1 MKPPAPGPHADDPTA
16 RPGPTGRPAARRPR
30 LEELG
35 WERTPIGEISLR
47 RRVDPGTGED
57 VYEVKLDDAYLM
69 SSRYTAGEVE
79 LSRLALAH
87 APERDG
93 LRVVVGGLGLGFTA
107 AAVLDDP
114 RVGELVVVDALRPVI
129 NWHRAGLVPLGRRL
143 TADPRC
149 RLVEGDFFAL
159 AAGDDALDG
168 GPAGPDGEV
177 RPHRVDAVVVDID
190 HSPRNVLDP
199 ANAAFYTAAGT
210 RRLRDH
216 LTPGGVFAL
225 WSDDPPDEEYLATL
239 RTAFAQVAAHTVDV
253 PGAVA
258 GLRSANTVYT
268 AVAPA

>member
-1 MKPPAPGPHADDPTA
+1 MTPPTPPPRPAP
-16 RPGPTGRPAARRPR
+16 RRPR

-35 WERTPIGEISLR
+35 WERTAIGEISLR

-79 LSRLALAH
+79 LSHLALAH
-87 APERDG
+87 APDREG

-129 NWHRAGLVPLGRRL
+129 DWHRAGLVPLGRRL

-159 AAGDDALDG
+159 AAGTGSLDG
-168 GPAGPDGEV
+168 GSLDGGA
-177 RPHRVDAVVVDID
+177 RFDAVVVDID
-190 HSPRNVLDP
+190 HSPRHVLDP
-199 ANAAFYTAAGT
+199 ANSELYTVAGT
-210 RRLRDH
+210 RRLLEH
-216 LTPGGVFAL
+216 LTPGGIFAL

-239 RTAFAQVAAHTVDV
+239 RTAFAHVAAHTVDV

>member
-1 MKPPAPGPHADDPTA
+1 MASTTAGPPAAVPPEGEA
-16 RPGPTGRPAARRPR
+16 RRPARRPR

-57 VYEVKLDDAYLM
+57 VYEVKLDDDYLM

-114 RVGELVVVDALRPVI
+114 RVGELVVVD
-129 NWHRAGLVPLGRRL
+129 
-143 TADPRC
+143 
-149 RLVEGDFFAL
+149 
-159 AAGDDALDG
+159 
-168 GPAGPDGEV
+168 
-177 RPHRVDAVVVDID
+177 ID
-190 HSPRNVLDP
+190 HSPRNVL
-199 ANAAFYTAAGT
+199 AAAHAPFYTAAGT

-239 RTAFAQVAAHTVDV
+239 RTAFTDVAAHTVDV

>member
-1 MKPPAPGPHADDPTA
+1 MSSVTPGHPVD
-16 RPGPTGRPAARRPR
+16 RPRRPDRPRGRAR

-35 WERTPIGEISLR
+35 WQRTPIGEISLR
-47 RRVDPGTGED
+47 RRVDPATGED

-87 APERDG
+87 APGRDG

-129 NWHRAGLVPLGRRL
+129 DWHRAGLVPLGRRL

-159 AAGDDALDG
+159 AAGTGALDG
-168 GPAGPDGEV
+168 RTADGDV
-177 RPHRVDAVVVDID
+177 PPQKVDVVVVDID
-190 HSPRNVLDP
+190 HSPRHVLDP
-199 ANAAFYTAAGT
+199 ANTAFYTAAGV
-210 RRLRDH
+210 RRLREH

-225 WSDDPPDEEYLATL
+225 WSDDPPDEDYVVTL
-239 RTAFAQVAAHTVDV
+239 RSAFAEVAAHSVDV

-258 GLRSANTVYT
+258 GPRSANTVYT
-268 AVAPA
+268 AVAPD

>member
-1 MKPPAPGPHADDPTA
+1 MT
-16 RPGPTGRPAARRPR
+16 RPATDGPADGGARRPR
-30 LEELG
+30 FEELG
-35 WERTPIGEISLR
+35 WERTAIGDISLR

-69 SSRYTAGEVE
+69 SSLFTAGEVE

-87 APERDG
+87 APDRGG

-107 AAVLDDP
+107 ATVLDDP

-129 NWHRAGLVPLGRRL
+129 GWHEAGLVPLGRRI
-143 TADPRC
+143 AGDPRC

-159 AAGDDALDG
+159 AAGDGWADG
-168 GPAGPDGEV
+168 GRA
-177 RPHRVDAVVVDID
+177 DAVVVDID
-190 HSPRNVLDP
+190 HSPRHVLAP

-216 LTPGGVFAL
+216 LAPGGVFAL

-239 RTAFAQVAAHTVDV
+239 RTAFDDVVAHTVEV

-258 GLRSANTVYT
+258 GLRSANTVYV